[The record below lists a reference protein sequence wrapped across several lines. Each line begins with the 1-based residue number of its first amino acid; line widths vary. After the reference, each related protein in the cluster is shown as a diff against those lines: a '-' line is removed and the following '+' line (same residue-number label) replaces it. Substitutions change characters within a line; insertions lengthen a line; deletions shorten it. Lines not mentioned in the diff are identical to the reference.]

1 MTTIEKQI
9 QGILNNFASTDI
21 DKYILGIELR
31 LLVTLAIRE
40 QMKEDHK
47 NTLEVLGK
55 ILEMFEKTL
64 ERLNN
69 KK

>member
-40 QMKEDHK
+40 QMEKDHK

-64 ERLNN
+64 EMLGY
-69 KK
+69 